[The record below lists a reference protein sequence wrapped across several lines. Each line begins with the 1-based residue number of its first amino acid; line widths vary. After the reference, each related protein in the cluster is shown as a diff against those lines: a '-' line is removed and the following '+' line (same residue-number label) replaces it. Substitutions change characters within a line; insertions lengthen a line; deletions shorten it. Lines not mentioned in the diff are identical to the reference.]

1 MSIAIT
7 TNVPFAR
14 ALSSRPFALLW
25 TGQAISSLGDGAF
38 MTAVA
43 WQVLMLTGSATAM
56 GLILIAQT
64 LPMILFLLL
73 GGVVADRFPRKQ
85 VMLLSDASRAV
96 AVLALALLAMTH
108 MLQIWHL
115 VALAL
120 FFGTVRGFFMPAY
133 QAIIPQLVGKDELA
147 SANSLT
153 EFSYQLYVL
162 LGPLVGA
169 SCIALV
175 GPAFAFGF
183 DGLTFLAS
191 ALFLLLMQLPASALS
206 PVGASV
212 SRSKSSVRTT
222 IAELREGLHYV
233 AGSTFLWLSM
243 ALAAITAI
251 GGAGA
256 LQVALPKLVYVVYGQ
271 GVWLLGIM
279 SAIGGIGSLL
289 ALLLIPRLNRFP
301 RRGMIVYFSFACA
314 GLAMM
319 AFGLP
324 LPRAIEPVV
333 ACIAMAVLN
342 LGLTI
347 SEVLWITLMQEKV
360 PDDRLGRVSSIDQ
373 LAGYAMWPLGFAL
386 GGIIADR
393 INPATMFLGAGFVIM
408 LLYGLALFTRSIRQV
423 Q

>member
-7 TNVPFAR
+7 TRVPFTR

-25 TGQAISSLGDGAF
+25 TGQTISSLGDGAF
-38 MTAVA
+38 TTAVA
-43 WQVLMLTGSATAM
+43 WQVLILTGSATAM

-96 AVLALALLAMTH
+96 AVFALAVLAMTH
-108 MLQIWHL
+108 MLQLWQL

-133 QAIIPQLVGKDELA
+133 QSIIPQLVEKDELA

-169 SCIALV
+169 SCVALI
-175 GPAFAFGF
+175 GPGAAFGF

-191 ALFLLLMQLPASALS
+191 AFFLLLLRLPTSALS
-206 PVGASV
+206 AISASS
-212 SRSKSSVRTT
+212 SRSKSGVRTT

-233 AGSTFLWLSM
+233 TGSTFLWLSM

-256 LQVALPKLVYVVYGQ
+256 LQVALPKLVYDVYGQ

-279 SAIGGIGSLL
+279 GVIGGIGSLL
-289 ALLLIPRLNRFP
+289 ALLLIPRLNRFR
-301 RRGMIVYFSFACA
+301 RRGMIVYLSFACA

-324 LPRAIEPVV
+324 LPRAMEPVV
-333 ACIAMAVLN
+333 ACIAMTILN

-347 SEVLWITLMQEKV
+347 SEVLWITLLQEKV
-360 PDDRLGRVSSIDQ
+360 PDDKLGRVSSINQ

-386 GGIIADR
+386 GGITADH
-393 INPATMFLGAGFVIM
+393 ISPATVFLGAGFVIVV
-408 LLYGLALFTRSIRQV
+408 LYGLALFTRPIRQV